1 MPNIFSFSVQGTHCA
16 ACEIVIERELKTLP
30 YVVSVRASASDNVV
44 EIVMEEGRVMTAE
57 HGSVALRAHGYTLI
71 PHKSSEIQFSWER
84 FLLAAVAVLF
94 LWYIFSVTGLLHVVS
109 VDVSQKGLFAVF
121 GIGLVAAFSSCTAVV
136 SGLLIAISSRAA
148 AQSPLK
154 TFAQKLRPHIQFN
167 IGRILGFIG
176 FGACVGWIGGTLQLS
191 SFANGLLIFVIALFM
206 IGVGI
211 DLLHILPSRFAIR
224 PPKWLSHH
232 IHAFSESKN
241 PFAPALLGALTFFLP
256 CGFTQ
261 SMQLYALS
269 TGSPIQAAMIMGV
282 FTLGTLPALLG
293 LGALTSALRGK
304 ALQTMTF
311 WVGVFVVVLG
321 IFNIGS
327 AATLLGFQGFS
338 SFSTSIPV
346 TTALVDGK
354 QLLTMEVTGFGY
366 APNVLYAQKNIPVS
380 WQIYG
385 GDQLGCAST
394 LVLPAFH
401 VQAVIH
407 SGENVVEFT
416 PTQSGTFP
424 FSCSMGMVKGTL
436 IVSE

>member
-16 ACEIVIERELKTLP
+16 ACEIVIERELRTLP
-30 YVVSVRASASDNVV
+30 YVVSVRASASENVV
-44 EIVMEEGRVMTAE
+44 DIVMEEGRAMTAE
-57 HGSVALRAHGYTLI
+57 HGSLILRAHGYTLVARE
-71 PHKSSEIQFSWER
+71 SLETQFSWER
-84 FLLAAVAVLF
+84 FLIAAVAVLF
-94 LWYIFSVTGLLHVVS
+94 LWYIFSVTGLLHVIS
-109 VDVSQKGLFAVF
+109 ADVSQKGLFAVF

-148 AQSPLK
+148 VQTPLK

-176 FGACVGWIGGTLQLS
+176 FGACIGWIGGTLQLS
-191 SFANGLLIFVIALFM
+191 SFVNGLLIFVIALFM

-224 PPKWLSHH
+224 PPKWLSHR

-282 FTLGTLPALLG
+282 FALGTLPALLG

-304 ALQTMTF
+304 ALQAMTF
-311 WVGVFVVVLG
+311 GVGTLVIALG
-321 IFNIGS
+321 ILNIGY
-327 AATLLGFQGFS
+327 ATTLLGFQGFS
-338 SFSTSIPV
+338 ALPDAIPV
-346 TTALVDGK
+346 TTALIDGK
-354 QLLTMEVTGFGY
+354 QFLTMEVTEFGY
-366 APNVLYAQKNIPVS
+366 APDLFYVQKGIPVY

-385 GDQLGCAST
+385 GDNLGCAST
-394 LVLPAFH
+394 LVLAAFD
-401 VQAVIH
+401 VRANIRP
-407 SGENVVEFT
+407 GENVVTFT
-416 PTQSGTFP
+416 PTKSGVFP
-424 FSCSMGMVKGTL
+424 FSCSMGMVSGRLVVTD
-436 IVSE
+436 